1 MAIDLFS
8 LSKIHLLQFSSFLI
22 SELWIIDFELLLGCW
37 EMASCL
43 KPICKLCGSM
53 VKRVRKRKRKPSKC
67 FEELA
72 NKDFDHYEVIDNY
85 YYKLVDNSPRT
96 VSSWFCVVLFRVMMS
111 LVDSYPSYA
120 PAVLISHKLW
130 YEKRCFGLE
139 SVYGS
144 GLHFQHGEIF
154 FRLFIVIL

>member
-8 LSKIHLLQFSSFLI
+8 LSKIHLLPFSFFLI

-37 EMASCL
+37 EMASCF

-53 VKRVRKRKRKPSKC
+53 VKRVRKRNRKSSKC

-120 PAVLISHKLW
+120 PAVLISNKL
-130 YEKRCFGLE
+130 CFKK
-139 SVYGS
+139 SVLAWSLLMGQD
-144 GLHFQHGEIF
+144 FIF
-154 FRLFIVIL
+154 NMMKYFFWFIVIL